1 MNTAK
6 KAAAALALVLAIFL
20 FITWRA
26 LEGQEVVVLRTFGT
40 GGAVRETR
48 TWVADEDG
56 YVWIESANA
65 ERPFYRH
72 ILGNPR
78 VELVRNGSTSVFMAK
93 AVPNPQGHLRIR
105 RLLAEKYRWADR
117 WIGML
122 TDTSGSVAIRLEPPS
137 EHVYVP
143 RADIH

>member
-1 MNTAK
+1 MRRTFGVVAFS
-6 KAAAALALVLAIFL
+6 AAAFAFV
-20 FITWRA
+20 TWRA
-26 LEGQEVVVLRTFGT
+26 LEGREVVVLRTFGT

-56 YVWIESANA
+56 FVWIESANA

-78 VELVRNGSTSVFMAK
+78 VELVRNGSTAVFMASP
-93 AVPNPQGHLRIR
+93 APNPEGHRRIR
-105 RLLAEKYRWADR
+105 RLLAEKYGWADR

-122 TDTSGSVAIRLEPPS
+122 ADTSGSIAIRLEHPS
-137 EHVYVP
+137 EH
-143 RADIH
+143 AQS

>member
-1 MNTAK
+1 MKRVKRT
-6 KAAAALALVLAIFL
+6 AAALALAVAVFL

-56 YVWIESANA
+56 FVWIESANA
-65 ERPFYRH
+65 DRPFYRH

-78 VELVRNGSTSVFMAK
+78 VELVRGGSTGVFMAQP
-93 AVPNPQGHLRIR
+93 APNPEGHLRIR
-105 RLLAEKYRWADR
+105 RLLAAKYGWRDR

-122 TDTSGSVAIRLEPPS
+122 ADTSGSIAIRLEPPS
-137 EHVYVP
+137 EH
-143 RADIH
+143 AQS